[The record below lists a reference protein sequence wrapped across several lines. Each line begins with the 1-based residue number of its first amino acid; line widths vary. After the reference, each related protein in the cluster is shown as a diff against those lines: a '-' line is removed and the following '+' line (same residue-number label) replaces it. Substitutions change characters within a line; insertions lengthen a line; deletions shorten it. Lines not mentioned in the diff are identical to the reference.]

1 MITFNKPYLTGKETD
16 YIKDAVSNLK
26 ISGDGVYTK
35 KCHKYF
41 EETFKFKKEGW
52 KLFRRNC

>member
-41 EETFKFKKEGW
+41 EETFKFKKVLLN
-52 KLFRRNC
+52 KIQK